1 MVGDAAYSFDTA
13 IEGKLLA
20 CLGNLSTAPEFQS
33 TDQIFTGTLTALAPT
48 KGNLYSLND
57 CGHNNKQTNS
67 HKFQDKETRK
77 NKNINSPFSYGN
89 ISFES

>member
-13 IEGKLLA
+13 VEGKLLA

-48 KGNLYSLND
+48 KGNLYKS
-57 CGHNNKQTNS
+57 K
-67 HKFQDKETRK
+67 
-77 NKNINSPFSYGN
+77 
-89 ISFES
+89 